1 MNCNHSARF
10 MLLFC
15 CCICWHCTSFAL
27 EKHISLLKGMGS
39 KLITVKA
46 VSTGGYCDKS
56 LKLELTNNSRDSL
69 KVDIQPGLIFRPEDS
84 SFQDLVV
91 LGNEHIELTPEK
103 TADITLQTFCG
114 KSYAH
119 SPFPNLNY
127 HFLKMGDS
135 NLVRTLKYVS
145 ANNVPIRLAQNG
157 VWYFTNHH
165 SIASIYSYDY
175 PRESEDFAKYIA
187 GLMKVK
193 LPEYFIQYKTEN
205 KPGQAIISRNQTKL
219 YAQMHWSAGDGFRN
233 MHLVVFNKNGSV
245 YKNIE
250 ADQIIDK
257 LGYTVK
263 VEFDPRRDP
272 QGTYIVKVFDDAQ
285 KVWDQKT
292 VVIEASEYDSQ

>member
-10 MLLFC
+10 LLLLCFFSNLA
-15 CCICWHCTSFAL
+15 TNGFAL
-27 EKHISLLKGMGS
+27 EKHISLLKGMTS
-39 KLITVKA
+39 KIITVKA

-56 LKLELTNNSRDSL
+56 LTLQLTNNSRDSL

-84 SFQDLVV
+84 SYQDLVV
-91 LGNEHIELTPEK
+91 LGNEHIDLTPDK
-103 TADITLQTFCG
+103 TSDISLQTFCG

-119 SPFPNLNY
+119 CPFPKQNY
-127 HFLKMGDS
+127 HFLKIGDS
-135 NLVRTLKYVS
+135 NLVRTLKYVL
-145 ANNVPIRLAQNG
+145 ANNIPIRLAQNG
-157 VWYFTNHH
+157 VWFFTNHH
-165 SIASIYSYDY
+165 SLAAIYSYDY

-187 GLMKVK
+187 GIMKMK
-193 LPEYFIQYKTEN
+193 MPDYFIQYKIEN
-205 KPGQAIISRNQTKL
+205 RPGQAVISRKQTKL
-219 YAQMHWSAGDGFRN
+219 YAQMHWSASDGFRN

-272 QGTYIVKVFDDAQ
+272 QGTYYVKVFDDMQ

-292 VVIEASEYDSQ
+292 VVIDAGEYEIQ